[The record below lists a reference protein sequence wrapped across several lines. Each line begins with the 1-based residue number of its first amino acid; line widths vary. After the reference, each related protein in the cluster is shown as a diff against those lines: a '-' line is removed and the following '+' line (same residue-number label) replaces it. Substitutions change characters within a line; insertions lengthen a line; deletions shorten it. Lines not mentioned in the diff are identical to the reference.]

1 MAEWLYIVA
10 KHHKE
15 HVKLV
20 KSWGGGDYSEDL
32 VQEMYLR
39 LHRYT
44 TPEKIIK
51 DGEVNLGFIWFTLRN
66 MYLTLLKEQKK
77 QSKVNLD
84 DISDLISE
92 DADIV
97 GLLLMDKIT
106 IDIEKELKDWEKDPV
121 LWYTSKIF
129 TTYINSGDSLRVF
142 GDKVDIH
149 YKSIFDTVKKCR
161 TLLIDKYG
169 EDYTDILNK
178 DYEIVSL

>member
-1 MAEWLYIVA
+1 MAEWLNIVA

-161 TLLIDKYG
+161 TLLIEKYG
-169 EDYTDILNK
+169 EDYADIRNK
-178 DYEIVSL
+178 DYELVV

>member
-1 MAEWLYIVA
+1 MSEWLNIVA

-20 KSWGGGDYSEDL
+20 RSWGGGDYSEDL

-66 MYLTLLKEQKK
+66 MYLTLVKEQKK
-77 QSKVNLD
+77 YSKVNLE
-84 DISDLISE
+84 DIADLIHSE
-92 DADIV
+92 PDII
-97 GLLLMDKIT
+97 GMLLLDKIT
-106 IDIEKELKDWEKDPV
+106 TEIEEELKEWEKDPV

-129 TTYINSGDSLRVF
+129 TTYVNSGDSLRVF

-161 TLLIDKYG
+161 EMLVNKYG
-169 EDYTDILNK
+169 EDYSDILNK
-178 DYEIVSL
+178 DYELL